1 VGLWRY
7 IAQRLVLAVLVMF
20 LVSLGT
26 FTMAHAVPGS
36 PVEVLLGERQAG
48 NPEVRAA
55 VEKRWGF
62 DKPLPVQFVYYY
74 RNLFRGD
81 LGMSVTSRRPVM
93 TDLRQYV
100 PATIELALA
109 AMLYAT
115 AVGLPLGLISALRAN
130 RWPDHIGRFI
140 ALIGTSIPVF
150 WLGLLFLYVFF
161 YRLHWLP
168 GPGQLD
174 IGMQRPERVTGMVTV
189 DSVLAGDWAAFKS
202 ALRHLILPAVVLG
215 SYAMGIIARMLRSSL
230 LAALS
235 DDYIR
240 TARAKGVAERAVVTR
255 HALRN
260 ALIPTVTVF
269 GLTFASLLAGA
280 VLTET
285 IFSWPGIGR
294 YGTQAALKLDYPGLF
309 GVTLVVA
316 FAYVTVNLIVDI
328 LYGILDP
335 RIRVA

>member
-1 VGLWRY
+1 M
-7 IAQRLVLAVLVMF
+7 LAVLVMF

-240 TARAKGVAERAVVTR
+240 TARAKGIAERKVMTR
-255 HALRN
+255 HALR
-260 ALIPTVTVF
+260 AAMVPIVSLVGIFTISLI
-269 GLTFASLLAGA
+269 GGS
-280 VLTET
+280 VLTEEV
-285 IFSWPGIGR
+285 FAR
-294 YGTQAALKLDYPGLF
+294 PGLGKLLV
-309 GVTLVVA
+309 GVTKQYDYNMVQAIMIVYALIIVI
-316 FAYVTVNLIVDI
+316 VNIIVDLI
-328 LYGILDP
+328 YTWVDP
-335 RIRVA
+335 RVRYS